1 MVQQRLQLIVALEKL
16 EDTKVVTRSRKAKK
30 NRQLIIQWPT
40 RKTDNRINN
49 DTPNFTKDQTTG
61 TPLNTGGELS
71 CSGRFSSS
79 CSTCSTLY
87 ISNYCIF
94 LLKILWYCLFC
105 AQAYKLSIRYN
116 CLIKLLLIFPIPIN
130 DSKVDIKYSAHETF
144 LE

>member
-1 MVQQRLQLIVALEKL
+1 MVQQRLQLIVAVEKL
-16 EDTKVVTRSRKAKK
+16 EETKVVTRSRKAKD
-30 NRQLIIQWPT
+30 RQLIIQWPT
-40 RKTDNRINN
+40 RKTDNRTNN

-71 CSGRFSSS
+71 CSGRISSS
-79 CSTCSTLY
+79 CSTCNTLY

-130 DSKVDIKYSAHETF
+130 DSNVDIKYSAHETF

>member
-30 NRQLIIQWPT
+30 DRQLIIQWPT
-40 RKTDNRINN
+40 RKTDNRTNN

-71 CSGRFSSS
+71 CSGRISSS
-79 CSTCSTLY
+79 CSTCKTLY

-94 LLKILWYCLFC
+94 LLKIFWYCFFCSHQSSCVYDDPLVALLFR
-105 AQAYKLSIRYN
+105 KTTTLKG
-116 CLIKLLLIFPIPIN
+116 LHFLIF
-130 DSKVDIKYSAHETF
+130 F
-144 LE
+144 